1 MPRQHRIHYPGAIE
15 QVMERGNRREN
26 IVHDDADREMLLATL
41 AQSCQAM
48 VVNDRPLTLS

>member
-1 MPRQHRIHYPGAIE
+1 
-15 QVMERGNRREN
+15 MERGNRREN